1 MGDVHNS
8 EQMPAPD
15 DAVKAGTGQAS
26 SEPAAHAAQVSAA
39 QASSESTAPAAQV
52 GAAQASVATQTDST
66 QSKHKTTTFT
76 RRGVICGAVGAVALL
91 ALGCVDIVSS
101 EALVRPPGA
110 QDEDMLL
117 ATCIRCQKCMEVC
130 PQNAINITH
139 IENGLLQARLPK
151 MDFHLGW
158 CNFCEDV
165 NGGPRCAAVCPTGA
179 IAKIDSPTVTI
190 GVAQLTREWCLA
202 YRGTGCHS
210 CQDACTY
217 NAITLD
223 ADHVPVVNESVC
235 NGCGACE
242 NACISLSAGS
252 LSGTWDSSHPTDRA
266 ITVKPLEGNQVQA
279 SKDAQTNEQSSTK
292 R

>member
-8 EQMPAPD
+8 EQVPALD
-15 DAVKAGTGQAS
+15 DVAKVGTAQAS
-26 SEPAAHAAQVSAA
+26 SEPAAPAA
-39 QASSESTAPAAQV
+39 QA
-52 GAAQASVATQTDST
+52 GAEQASVAASADTAQP
-66 QSKHKTTTFT
+66 KHKTPTFT
-76 RRGVICGAVGAVALL
+76 RRGVICGTVGAVALL
-91 ALGCVDIVSS
+91 ALGCVDIASS

-139 IENGLLQARLPK
+139 IENGFLQARLPK

-179 IAKIDSPTVTI
+179 IAKIDSPTVKI

-223 ADHVPVVNESVC
+223 ADHVPVVNESAC

-266 ITVKPLEGNQVQA
+266 ITVKLPERKQVQA
-279 SKDAQTNEQSSTK
+279 RKGAQNNEQSSSK